1 MKKKSTKFKKLGYNY
16 ALKRLDDGGNQA
28 LRSITLD
35 RVCMTKRGSKIL
47 NEVSLKLPSSK
58 FVALLGPSG
67 CGKTTLL
74 RAIAG
79 FEKIDSGRIFLGEND
94 ISHLPVHQ
102 RSMNYVFQDYA
113 LFPHLTVEQNIAY
126 SLKIQRRPKVEIE
139 QRVKKLLKSFDIE
152 PLYHRYPEE
161 LSGGQQQR
169 VAIARAIIAEPHVL
183 LLDEPLAALDFK
195 LSERM
200 LIELID
206 LQDLLQMTFLYVT
219 HDQLEALTVAD
230 LVIVMGAGGTIEQ
243 IGTPKEVYEFPKNA
257 FVANFVGS
265 TNLFEGTI
273 DEIFEKELVLKST
286 SEELIS
292 ISISERPS
300 WLKKGNSAVA
310 SIRPEKIDISKKP
323 LANFSNNFKGI
334 VTSIVYEGMST
345 KYYVRLDTGR
355 KIIVFE
361 QNEHHFIRDEINY
374 DDEVYISWQK
384 ENVVLMER

>member
-1 MKKKSTKFKKLGYNY
+1 
-16 ALKRLDDGGNQA
+16 
-28 LRSITLD
+28 
-35 RVCMTKRGSKIL
+35 MTKRGTKIL
-47 NEVSLKLPSSK
+47 NEVTLKLPSSK

-79 FEKIDSGRIFLGEND
+79 FEKINSGRIFLGEND
-94 ISHLPVHQ
+94 ISHLQVHQ

-126 SLKIQRRPKVEIE
+126 SLTIQRRPKSEIE

-152 PLYHRYPEE
+152 SLYDRYPEE

-206 LQDLLQMTFLYVT
+206 LQDILQMTFLYVT

-265 TNLFEGTI
+265 TNLFEGVI
-273 DEIFEKELVLKST
+273 EEVSDKEVILKS
-286 SEELIS
+286 SSSELIN
-292 ISISERPS
+292 ITVPERMS
-300 WLKKGNSAVA
+300 WMEKGNTAVA

-323 LANFSNNFKGI
+323 LANFSNNFTGI

-345 KYYVRLDTGR
+345 KYYVRLETGR

-361 QNEHHFIRDEINY
+361 QNEHHFVRDEIGY
-374 DDEVYISWQK
+374 DDVVYVSWQK
-384 ENVVLMER
+384 ENVVLMEQ

>member
-1 MKKKSTKFKKLGYNY
+1 
-16 ALKRLDDGGNQA
+16 

-35 RVCMTKRGSKIL
+35 RVTKTKRGTKIL

-94 ISHLPVHQ
+94 ISHLQVHQ

-113 LFPHLTVEQNIAY
+113 LFPHLTVEENIAY
-126 SLKIQRRPKVEIE
+126 SLTIQGRPKAEIE

-152 PLYHRYPEE
+152 SLLNRYPEE

-230 LVIVMGAGGTIEQ
+230 LVIVMGPEGTIEQ

-265 TNLFEGTI
+265 TNLFEGILEEAT
-273 DEIFEKELVLKST
+273 DKEVSLRADS
-286 SEELIS
+286 SELIHIALHEKS
-292 ISISERPS
+292 PG
-300 WLKKGNSAVA
+300 LQKGQKAVA

-323 LANFSNNFKGI
+323 LANFSNNLTGI

-345 KYYVRLDTGR
+345 KYYVKLETGR

-361 QNEHHFIRDEINY
+361 QNEHHFIRDEIGY
-374 DDEVYISWQK
+374 DDVVYVSWQK
-384 ENVVLMER
+384 ENVVLMGG

>member
-1 MKKKSTKFKKLGYNY
+1 
-16 ALKRLDDGGNQA
+16 
-28 LRSITLD
+28 
-35 RVCMTKRGSKIL
+35 
-47 NEVSLKLPSSK
+47 
-58 FVALLGPSG
+58 
-67 CGKTTLL
+67 
-74 RAIAG
+74 
-79 FEKIDSGRIFLGEND
+79 
-94 ISHLPVHQ
+94 
-102 RSMNYVFQDYA
+102 
-113 LFPHLTVEQNIAY
+113 
-126 SLKIQRRPKVEIE
+126 
-139 QRVKKLLKSFDIE
+139 
-152 PLYHRYPEE
+152 
-161 LSGGQQQR
+161 
-169 VAIARAIIAEPHVL
+169 
-183 LLDEPLAALDFK
+183 
-195 LSERM
+195 
-200 LIELID
+200 
-206 LQDLLQMTFLYVT
+206 
-219 HDQLEALTVAD
+219 
-230 LVIVMGAGGTIEQ
+230 
-243 IGTPKEVYEFPKNA
+243 VYEFPKNA

-292 ISISERPS
+292 ISISDRPS

>member
-1 MKKKSTKFKKLGYNY
+1 M
-16 ALKRLDDGGNQA
+16 
-28 LRSITLD
+28 RSITLD

-79 FEKIDSGRIFLGEND
+79 FEQIDSGRIFLGDND

-113 LFPHLTVEQNIAY
+113 LFPHLTVEENIAY

-152 PLYHRYPEE
+152 SLLNRYPEE

-243 IGTPKEVYEFPKNA
+243 IGTPKEVYEFPQNA

-265 TNLFEGTI
+265 TNLFEGTLEEVY
-273 DEIFEKELVLKST
+273 DKEVVLKSA
-286 SEELIS
+286 SSELIN
-292 ISISERPS
+292 ISVAEKAGWIQ
-300 WLKKGNSAVA
+300 KGNTAVA

-345 KYYVRLDTGR
+345 KYYVRLETGR

>member
-273 DEIFEKELVLKST
+273 DEIFEKELILKST
-286 SEELIS
+286 SQELIS
-292 ISISERPS
+292 ISISDRPS

-310 SIRPEKIDISKKP
+310 SIRPEKNRHLKNTSRQ
-323 LANFSNNFKGI
+323 FFK
-334 VTSIVYEGMST
+334 
-345 KYYVRLDTGR
+345 
-355 KIIVFE
+355 
-361 QNEHHFIRDEINY
+361 
-374 DDEVYISWQK
+374 
-384 ENVVLMER
+384 

>member
-1 MKKKSTKFKKLGYNY
+1 
-16 ALKRLDDGGNQA
+16 
-28 LRSITLD
+28 
-35 RVCMTKRGSKIL
+35 MTKRGSKIL

-79 FEKIDSGRIFLGEND
+79 FEKIDSGRIFLGEKD

-126 SLKIQRRPKVEIE
+126 SLTIQRRPRMEID

-152 PLYHRYPEE
+152 SLLHRYPEE

-169 VAIARAIIAEPHVL
+169 VAIARAIISEPHVL

-265 TNLFEGTI
+265 TNLFEGQI
-273 DEIFEKELVLKST
+273 QEVYDKEVILQTNSL
-286 SEELIS
+286 ELIN
-292 ISISERPS
+292 ISISEKAP
-300 WLKKGNSAVA
+300 WIAKNNKAVA

-345 KYYVRLDTGR
+345 KYYVQLQTGR

-361 QNEHHFIRDEINY
+361 QNEHHFIRDEIGY
-374 DDEVYISWQK
+374 DDVVYVSWQK